1 MPFDVIFQLNQ
12 RPLTDKDLESNTSI
26 MSSTSICQIHPEQFV
41 SPGSYSFHMDFSLE
55 RARTLQP
62 DVDSEPWLLEIA
74 WLYNRV
80 VETGSQIPVIDLA
93 YELVLPEEFVGEC
106 VSYAMDL
113 GFLTAPKRGTF
124 GGVITPKALRKLK
137 QVGKHKQ

>member
-1 MPFDVIFQLNQ
+1 
-12 RPLTDKDLESNTSI
+12 
-26 MSSTSICQIHPEQFV
+26 
-41 SPGSYSFHMDFSLE
+41 MDFSLE

-62 DVDSEPWLLEIA
+62 DADSEAWLLEIA

-93 YELVLPEEFVGEC
+93 YELVLSEEFVGEC
-106 VSYAMDL
+106 VSCAMEL

>member
-1 MPFDVIFQLNQ
+1 MVHFCYVTVVRATEKPVEKSAGFCFGQ
-12 RPLTDKDLESNTSI
+12 P
-26 MSSTSICQIHPEQFV
+26 FV

-62 DVDSEPWLLEIA
+62 DVDSEAWLLEIA

-106 VSYAMDL
+106 VSYAMEL